1 MSDILM
7 GNEMDWLRGENDR
20 LKAEVVALN
29 ESRRSNLRAVDQ
41 LAAELAK
48 LKAEKYHCCCDE
60 TTQCVK
66 DATQLL
72 TAELAKVK
80 GELKELETE
89 YSDREMV
96 SDGEICCLGIDR
108 DHWRG
113 IAEKVKG
120 ELEKVSKFGA
130 DEMLRRGDAMAKQLF
145 LIQDRDR
152 WRGIAEGAREALLV
166 FTNEFERAER
176 KGYVAQLSYDMN
188 EFAVNALAAFPPP
201 GPKEPS

>member
-1 MSDILM
+1 MTDKM
-7 GNEMDWLRGENDR
+7 NEYADVCAERDA

-29 ESRRSNLRAVDQ
+29 ESRRSNLQAVD
-41 LAAELAK
+41 
-48 LKAEKYHCCCDE
+48 H
-60 TTQCVK
+60 
-66 DATQLL
+66 L

-152 WRGIAEGAREALLV
+152 WRGIAEGAREALI
-166 FTNEFERAER
+166 
-176 KGYVAQLSYDMN
+176 AQIKMRDAKNPQKIDEALAWKDNDDLADRLTES
-188 EFAVNALAAFPPP
+188 ALAAFPPP